1 MRCQRLF
8 APAECVTKTNY
19 LVVNLLGTIPTPNNR
34 TSVVLATNPAG
45 RILQFN
51 HGQRPSMWPFAD
63 AFEHAPN
70 GIALLDSDGSI
81 AQANIAFC
89 EILGF
94 GRSEL
99 LGKALTKI
107 THPDDADAEAEQRT
121 RLAVGEIDRYQLAER
136 LIREDGSATWVLLSA
151 SAFRE
156 TSGSAEY
163 YVIQVESAGEHL
175 PIKRGAA
182 PDALTYRVGEALHEI
197 GNALTP
203 LMVNTQ
209 LIVEQSKS
217 DDISDLARVIFNA
230 ARRIAFTLRRL
241 RDIEVS
247 ESIASSGKGR
257 MIDLRMAARPED

>member
-1 MRCQRLF
+1 
-8 APAECVTKTNY
+8 VTKTND

-34 TSVVLATNPAG
+34 TSLVLATNPAG

-51 HGQRPSMWPFAD
+51 PEQRPSKWPFAD

-70 GIALLDSDGSI
+70 GMALLDSDGSI

-94 GRSEL
+94 GRGEL
-99 LGKALTKI
+99 LGVGLTKI
-107 THPDDADAEAEQRT
+107 THPDDADTEAEQRT
-121 RLAVGEIDRYQLAER
+121 RLAVGEIDRYQLAQR
-136 LIREDGSATWVLLSA
+136 LIREDGLPTWVLLSA
-151 SAFRE
+151 SACRE
-156 TSGSAEY
+156 TSGSPEY

-175 PIKRGAA
+175 PIKNGAP
-182 PDALTYRVGEALHEI
+182 PDALTYRVGEALHEM

-217 DDISDLARVIFNA
+217 DDIRDLARVIFNA

-247 ESIASSGKGR
+247 QSMASPGKGR
-257 MIDLRMAARPED
+257 VLDLRITASEED

>member
-1 MRCQRLF
+1 
-8 APAECVTKTNY
+8 VTKTND
-19 LVVNLLGTIPTPNNR
+19 LVVICLGTYSDALNQKR
-34 TSVVLATNPAG
+34 LVLATHPAG
-45 RILQFN
+45 RILPFSS
-51 HGQRPSMWPFAD
+51 GQRSSKWPFPG

-70 GIALLDSDGSI
+70 GMALLDSDGRI
-81 AQANIAFC
+81 TQANIVFC

-94 GRSEL
+94 GRAAL
-99 LGKALTKI
+99 LGMDLTKI
-107 THPDDADAEAEQRT
+107 THPDDADTEAEQRM
-121 RLAVGEIDRYQLAER
+121 RLAVGEIDRYQLAQR
-136 LIREDGSATWVLLSA
+136 LIREDGSPTWVLLSA
-151 SAFRE
+151 SACRE
-156 TSGSAEY
+156 TSGSPEY

-175 PIKRGAA
+175 PIKNGAA
-182 PDALTYRVGEALHEI
+182 PDAMTYRVGEALHEI

-247 ESIASSGKGR
+247 QSMASAAKGR
-257 MIDLRMAARPED
+257 MLDLRITASEGD